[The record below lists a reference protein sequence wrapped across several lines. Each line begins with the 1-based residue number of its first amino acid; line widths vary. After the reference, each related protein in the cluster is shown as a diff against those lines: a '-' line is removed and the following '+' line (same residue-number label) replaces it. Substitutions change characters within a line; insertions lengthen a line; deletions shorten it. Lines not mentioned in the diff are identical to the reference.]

1 MNLGRFGLTT
11 IILYLAA
18 ILQQAAAPRWSI
30 FGATPDFFVVGLSVL
45 SLFASPST
53 GMVTGFFF
61 GLVQGC
67 LPTANVTHY
76 VVSRTLAGY
85 GIAKANSLRLNPS
98 LGLAF
103 GTAAVATLVAQ
114 VIWMFIAAP
123 PDIGGFLGD
132 TIVSAMYNGVLAMPL
147 YALLKRILGSPLH

>member
-18 ILQQAAAPRWSI
+18 VLQQAAAPRWSI
-30 FGATPDFFVVGLSVL
+30 FGATPD
-45 SLFASPST
+45 
-53 GMVTGFFF
+53 GFFF

-103 GTAAVATLVAQ
+103 GTAAVATIVAQ